1 MGDGPVVVE
10 DVSDDAEVVEEEGPD
25 EAFEDH
31 VDDVIEE
38 VVQ

>member
-1 MGDGPVVVE
+1 MGDGPVVVT
-10 DVSDDAEVVEEEGPD
+10 DVGDGAEVVEEEGPD

-38 VVQ
+38 VEQ

>member
-10 DVSDDAEVVEEEGPD
+10 DVTDDEVVEEAGPE

-31 VDDVIEE
+31 SDDVIEE